1 MKMRGAR
8 ILVPGATGQIG
19 EALANRLHALGARP
33 ALAGRDADRLAKV
46 AASCAGAPA
55 RTFDAWDLDACAQTV
70 DWASSELGGLDG
82 VVVCVGVAAFGPAT
96 DVSDAVAEHL
106 TAVNALA
113 PMAFLRAAAPRL
125 DAGGVLAAVTGVVA
139 EAAPARMADY
149 AAAKAALAAWLTAV
163 RREQRRRGVSVL
175 EINLPHMDTDFAHR
189 AVHGEPPN
197 LAQGLPVEEAVQA
210 VVTALSDG
218 ARLIR
223 PGTTTP
229 LEVVR

>member
-1 MKMRGAR
+1 MELRGAR

-19 EALANRLHALGARP
+19 AALVTRLYALGARP
-33 ALAGRDADRLAKV
+33 ALAGRDAERLAEV
-46 AASCAGAPA
+46 SASCAGAPA
-55 RTFDAWDLDACAQTV
+55 MTFDAWDLDACAQTV
-70 DWASSELGGLDG
+70 DWASGELGGLDG
-82 VVVCVGVAAFGPAT
+82 VLVSVGVAAFGPAP

-106 TAVNALA
+106 AAVNALA
-113 PMAFLRAAAPRL
+113 PMSFLRAAAPRL
-125 DAGGVLAAVTGVVA
+125 GAGGVLAAVTGVVA

-175 EINLPHMDTDFAHR
+175 EINLPHMDTGFAGR
-189 AVHGEPPN
+189 AVQGEPP
-197 LAQGLPVEEAVQA
+197 ASAPGLPVEEAVQA

-223 PGTTTP
+223 PGTATA

>member
-8 ILVPGATGQIG
+8 ILVPGATGRIG
-19 EALANRLHALGARP
+19 AALVTRLHALGARP
-33 ALAGRDADRLAKV
+33 ALAGRDADKLAQV

-55 RTFDAWDLDACAQTV
+55 RTFDAWDLDACAKTV
-70 DWASSELGGLDG
+70 DWATRELGGLDG
-82 VVVCVGVAAFGPAT
+82 VVVCIGVAAFGPAS

-106 TAVNALA
+106 AAVNSLA

-125 DAGGVLAAVTGVVA
+125 DAGGILAAVTGVVA
-139 EAAPARMADY
+139 EVAPAGMADY

-175 EINLPHMDTDFAHR
+175 EINLPHMDTDFADR
-189 AVHGEPPN
+189 AVQGEPPS
-197 LAQGLPVEEAVQA
+197 LAPGLPVQEAVHA
-210 VVTALSDG
+210 VVTALSEG